1 MQRSALLLAI
11 GAASMFRNFYCTE
24 WKINLAPWNMAEDLQ
39 NRIDGA
45 LIHVLD
51 GADHYPI
58 GQEPDATV

>member
-11 GAASMFRNFYCTE
+11 GAASMFGIFYCTE
-24 WKINLAPWNMAEDLQ
+24 WKINLVPWNMAEDLQ

>member
-1 MQRSALLLAI
+1 MENKFGTLEY
-11 GAASMFRNFYCTE
+11 G
-24 WKINLAPWNMAEDLQ
+24 EDLQ

-51 GADHYPI
+51 GADHFPI